1 MRVSAYLRLR
11 LPLRVCACNAVRS
24 PYDVAPQ
31 FATDFNGSAGQA
43 PRTPN
48 WNVGREGKH
57 WLVGQHHVM
66 KEGEILFR
74 CAKTPSTIYQ
84 EKLPPIICQD
94 RLGTNSTQASRPTKG
109 RGFSQRFDVSSA
121 VDDAGVAG

>member
-1 MRVSAYLRLR
+1 VRVSAYLRLRLRLR

-48 WNVGREGKH
+48 WNVGREGKD

-74 CAKTPSTIYQ
+74 CTKPSFHQLPRMVTSDHLPRQ
-84 EKLPPIICQD
+84 ARDKLD
-94 RLGTNSTQASRPTKG
+94 TGKSTDKRAWVFTAIR
-109 RGFSQRFDVSSA
+109 RFV
-121 VDDAGVAG
+121 GG